1 MSHWIFILEGGHE
14 SGLQIVM
21 TVMITK
27 QKHQLILHLASCEK
41 QLRTTA
47 MVRQKMCLLRF
58 IIIIV
63 NLMIKR
69 GNNIGE
75 LNVRTMR
82 NVEDSEHIIV
92 SEFEKN
98 APLQQTYSNV
108 SDKHMLLGKEFS
120 APLKSKTNGHQLN
133 ISN

>member
-58 IIIIV
+58 IIIMV
-63 NLMIKR
+63 NLMIKKR
-69 GNNIGE
+69 EQHRRAERENDE
-75 LNVRTMR
+75 

-98 APLQQTYSNV
+98 APLQQTYSNL